1 MHTLLFCYANDRTRP
16 LPDLG
21 REDEGIDRLL
31 DPRASRNHFQKIRE
45 SFATTE
51 SVAGKLLTYADSL
64 CLFHFSGHAG
74 STILQLEDTAAR
86 GVGIAQLLGRCPNL
100 RLVFLNGCSTLQHVK
115 LLQAQ
120 GVKAAVIATSTP
132 VEDDVATRFSQS
144 FYRALVNQYS
154 VEQALD
160 AARLEMQVSTATD
173 IKPVRAALVDDSLA
187 EVSRNQ
193 WYFFSPTDEAPRWE
207 LPTGAD
213 PATLDYKP
221 NDALRAALFG
231 ALIAF
236 DADLKEQTLAKR
248 AALPPD
254 ALKSW
259 LNEEIM
265 RRLPF
270 PLSEPLRK
278 LFCPALAPDGKLLPA
293 PVNRDRLV
301 NYVSFFESGV
311 DLLVAPL
318 LAQVFDRLMRAHDE
332 NQPLTPDAG
341 ATQHLQRLLTE
352 GWTNL
357 APQPLVAA
365 LGNLRQFL
373 ADTRTPP
380 FVAEIEDLAKRFD
393 EGAAFYESVLFFDDL
408 RKRLASPAGV
418 GNVPSLCQVGED
430 HLIEL
435 AKGLGFWANYRLES
449 YKNIRV
455 IRFFHRPPEYR
466 HERVVLRTSQSYRD
480 DEKYFQ
486 EATLK
491 ELWECQ
497 SVLLV
502 KNAPPG
508 ADDAPA
514 RFLNLS
520 PLVID
525 RNVYLKSDNAVFDLY
540 DFHSA
545 ADGTLRF
552 KHVGRPEDPLL
563 VIGPDDGERLQQQDF
578 GVLREQFRALRHLV
592 GLGDE
597 APAAVPAAPAADD
610 LDWLL
615 KLPG

>member
-1 MHTLLFCYANDRTRP
+1 MHTLLFCYANDRDRP
-16 LPDLG
+16 LPDLR

-64 CLFHFSGHAG
+64 ALFHFSGHAG
-74 STILQLEDTAAR
+74 STILQLEDTQAR

-100 RLVFLNGCSTLQHVK
+100 RLVFLNGCSTLQHIK

-132 VEDDVATRFSQS
+132 IEDDVAVRFSLA

-160 AARLEMQVSTATD
+160 TARLELQVSTATD
-173 IKPVRAALVDDSLA
+173 IKPVRAALVDDSLE

-193 WYFFSPTDEAPRWE
+193 WYFFAPTDEAPRWE

-213 PATLDYKP
+213 PTTLDYKP
-221 NDALRAALFG
+221 NNALRAALFG
-231 ALIAF
+231 ALRAF
-236 DADLKEQTLAKR
+236 DGGLTEQFKAKQT
-248 AALPPD
+248 LPPD
-254 ALKSW
+254 ALRSW

-278 LFCPALAPDGKLLPA
+278 LLCPALGPDGKLLPVA
-293 PVNRDRLV
+293 PTRDRLV

-318 LAQVFDRLMRAHDE
+318 LAQAFDRLMRAYDE
-332 NQPLTPDAG
+332 GQSLTPNPDA
-341 ATQHLQRLLTE
+341 TKQLQSLLTE
-352 GWTNL
+352 GWTAL
-357 APQPLVAA
+357 GPAA
-365 LGNLRQFL
+365 LVGALRSLRGFL
-373 ADTRTPP
+373 AETNTPL
-380 FVAEIEDLAKRFD
+380 FVAEIEELAKQFD
-393 EGAAFYESVLFFDDL
+393 EGAAFYESILFFDDL
-408 RKRLASPAGV
+408 RKRLASTVGV

-430 HLIEL
+430 HLVEL
-435 AKGLGFWANYRLES
+435 AKRLGFWANYQLES

-455 IRFFHRPPEYR
+455 IRFFHRPPEYK
-466 HERVVLRTSQSYRD
+466 HERVVLRTSQSYRE

-486 EATLK
+486 EVAFK

-502 KNAPPG
+502 KNAPSGTAAG
-508 ADDAPA
+508 AGSQ
-514 RFLNLS
+514 FLNLS

-525 RNVYLKSDNAVFDLY
+525 RNVYLKSDNSVFDLY
-540 DFHSA
+540 DFHTT
-545 ADGTLRF
+545 ADGVLRF
-552 KHVGRPEDPLL
+552 KHIARPEDPLL
-563 VIGPDDGERLQQQDF
+563 LIGPDDGERLQQQDF
-578 GVLREQFRALRHLV
+578 GVLREQFKALRHLV
-592 GLGDE
+592 GLDE
-597 APAAVPAAPAADD
+597 EVVAAAPASPADD
-610 LDWLL
+610 LDLLL
-615 KLPG
+615 KLPD